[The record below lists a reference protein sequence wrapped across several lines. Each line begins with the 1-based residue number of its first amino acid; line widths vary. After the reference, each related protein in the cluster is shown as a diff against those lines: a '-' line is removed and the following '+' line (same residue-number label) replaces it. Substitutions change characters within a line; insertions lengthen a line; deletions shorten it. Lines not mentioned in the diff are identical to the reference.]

1 MLYLSKSPFGV
12 IIEDTMGTISQAK
25 MSEQLKNIFCERG
38 IKVDIIDFYEAPQA
52 FYYHFK
58 IMALSSISEFNRL
71 VQELELVCGYKCDK
85 GDDGDFTLYH
95 KKDRRQFIS
104 CGDTQESIKKAV
116 AADIDG
122 ENKVYISFGKG
133 NKDFIVTNFDECAHI
148 LIAGTTGSGKS
159 CLLNSLI
166 CQILCFSSASL
177 VLIDPKQGAEFGL
190 YEQDIHKRIENVCKD
205 TSSALKWLNICVNEM
220 ERRYKEMEKRGLKK
234 WDKRRIIIVIDELA
248 DLMMTSKKEVESY
261 IVRIAQKGRAAG
273 IHLIVA
279 TQDPRAQVVTGLIKY
294 NLPTKV
300 CLKTANI
307 QHSMNV
313 IDCGKGA
320 ELLDKGDSYIKLP
333 SSAELYRCQCANIT
347 DREIINLITK

>member
-1 MLYLSKSPFGV
+1 
-12 IIEDTMGTISQAK
+12 MGTITQAE

-38 IKVDIIDFYEAPQA
+38 IKVDIIDFYEAPQSH
-52 FYYHFK
+52 YYHFK
-58 IMALSSISEFNRL
+58 IKALPSIKAFNSII
-71 VQELELVCGYKCDK
+71 EMMELVNGYKYEK
-85 GDDGDFTLYH
+85 GQDGDFTLYH
-95 KKDRRQFIS
+95 KKDKRQFIS
-104 CGDTQESIKKAV
+104 CGDASDSIKKAV
-116 AADIDG
+116 SADIDG

-133 NKDFIVTNFDECAHI
+133 NKDFIVTNFDLCAHI

-248 DLMMTSKKEVESY
+248 DLMMTSKKEVENY

-279 TQDPRAQVVTGLIKY
+279 TQDPRASIVTGLIKY

-333 SSAELYRCQCANIT
+333 SSTELYRCQTCFVS
-347 DREIINLITK
+347 DGEIIRLITN